1 MQRYNATSDNISFVI
16 MPSLLTDHLRC
27 CLCQFV
33 QPSSPVI
40 TLKGKY
46 ITGFNQMTCSFN
58 TLFFDQRSDI
68 FSFIYP
74 TIAVLNQN
82 NLKKI
87 TSTGV
92 MMISLITSV
101 QTKIIFKTQAHPS
114 TFTCK
119 IKEVKVKKK
128 SPWLFCLPN
137 F

>member
-1 MQRYNATSDNISFVI
+1 
-16 MPSLLTDHLRC
+16 
-27 CLCQFV
+27 
-33 QPSSPVI
+33 
-40 TLKGKY
+40 
-46 ITGFNQMTCSFN
+46 MTCSFN
-58 TLFFDQRSDI
+58 TLVFDQRSDI

-101 QTKIIFKTQAHPS
+101 QIKVIFKTQAHPS
-114 TFTCK
+114 TFTCE

-128 SPWLFCLPN
+128 SPWLFCLQN